1 MVPRGQRARSG
12 RARVRT
18 SKKKKSNRR
27 KRTRRQG
34 TPRQRRG
41 KKALFTG
48 RALQTPRLHSSSSS
62 SSSLAPAPH
71 QDKPPPSSSAG
82 QQELKRLENTHGEKR
97 RREARKD
104 ARKKVRAA
112 LKQIRAWKERN
123 GLAALRPCPHSAR
136 QARCGA
142 WRRRASLLNI
152 FFFQFYIA
160 NSTSLTPSPP
170 HPRPLPPHTHRPSM
184 APDDSRPPPPPRTR
198 RPLWRERVA
207 GLM

>member
-1 MVPRGQRARSG
+1 MVPRGAEGSQWSCSRSNKEE
-12 RARVRT
+12 
-18 SKKKKSNRR
+18 KKLNRR

-48 RALQTPRLHSSSSS
+48 CALQTPRLHSSSSS

-123 GLAALRPCPHSAR
+123 GLEALRPCPHSAR

-142 WRRRASLLNI
+142 WRRRASLLN
-152 FFFQFYIA
+152 FFLF
-160 NSTSLTPSPP
+160 NST
-170 HPRPLPPHTHRPSM
+170 
-184 APDDSRPPPPPRTR
+184 
-198 RPLWRERVA
+198 
-207 GLM
+207 

>member
-1 MVPRGQRARSG
+1 MRGHMRRKPCE
-12 RARVRT
+12 RVRVRGRGSFSFAEEDPAPCT
-18 SKKKKSNRR
+18 FAHKRDSRLDGAARAEGSQCVVVLALSSNKQKKLNRR

-48 RALQTPRLHSSSSS
+48 CALQTPRLHSSSSS

-82 QQELKRLENTHGEKR
+82 QEELKRLENTHGEKR
-97 RREARKD
+97 RREARED

-123 GLAALRPCPHSAR
+123 GLAALPAF
-136 QARCGA
+136 GA
-142 WRRRASLLNI
+142 AS
-152 FFFQFYIA
+152 
-160 NSTSLTPSPP
+160 
-170 HPRPLPPHTHRPSM
+170 
-184 APDDSRPPPPPRTR
+184 
-198 RPLWRERVA
+198 PLWRVA
-207 GLM
+207 PSGVAA